1 MKQVAILGFGTVGR
15 ATYDIL
21 CARREKLSRLFG
33 EEVRVGKVL
42 VRPHRLGE
50 LPNGVGVTTMDEI
63 LEDEGIEI
71 VVELTGAKEEARHYI
86 LSALKAKKHVVTA
99 NKAVVCA
106 HYREF
111 LDAAKEHGVHILFEA
126 AVGGGIPILS
136 PLRNLAA
143 TNSITAIDGIM
154 NGTCNYLL
162 WSMTTK
168 GTDFDNTLKTCQE
181 LGYAEADP
189 TDDVEGYDT
198 ARKLK
203 ILLSMATGS
212 DISPEFPVRGIR
224 DVLPEDIAFLKER
237 GYVLKLLGKGRITEE
252 GVDARVEPTAVSL
265 QNPLSSVDEA
275 TNAISLLGS
284 STSRLTMMGPGA
296 GGPPTGNAVVSDI
309 VDLLAGHVVPLAYD
323 HAPLPLKQSE
333 IAESFYLRGHVKD
346 LNLPFTEVQ
355 EREGFVQGILSP
367 ITNEELLAATRDREI
382 FCAPILP

>member
-21 CARREKLSRLFG
+21 NAQGETLSRLFG

-50 LPNGVGVTTMDEI
+50 LPEGVGVTTMDEI
-63 LEDEGIEI
+63 LEDDGIDV
-71 VVELTGAKEEARHYI
+71 VVEVTGAKEDARNYI
-86 LSALKAKKHVVTA
+86 LSALRAKKHVVTA
-99 NKAVVCA
+99 NKVVVCA
-106 HYREF
+106 HYQEF
-111 LDAAKEHGVHILFEA
+111 LDAAKENNVHILFEA

-143 TNSITAIDGIM
+143 TNTITAIDGIM

-168 GTDFDNTLKTCQE
+168 GTDFESTLKICQD

-189 TDDVEGYDT
+189 TDDVEGFDT

-224 DVLPEDIAFLKER
+224 GVLPEDIAFLKEK
-237 GYVLKLLGKGRITEE
+237 GYVLKLLGKGRIAED

-309 VDLLAGHVVPLAYD
+309 VDILAGHVVPLAYEN
-323 HAPLPLKQSE
+323 APLPIKSSVD
-333 IAESFYLRGHVKD
+333 ADSFYLRGDVKD
-346 LNLPFTEVQ
+346 LHLPFEET
-355 EREGFVQGILSP
+355 READGWMQGILAP
-367 ITNEELLAATRDREI
+367 MTREELLERTRGRDI
-382 FCAPILP
+382 FYAPILP